1 MKQDLTCY
9 DALMKKALANDLIN
23 SAQPAKEHA
32 RAAKVVAAKPSY
44 NKSARQAVFSKS
56 SSHLS
61 AAKAVARAKLIA
73 EVDPGEFR
81 IVHMPG

>member
-1 MKQDLTCY
+1 
-9 DALMKKALANDLIN
+9 MKKALANVVVN
-23 SAQPAKEHA
+23 KAKPVKERA
-32 RAAKVVAAKPSY
+32 RLAKVVAAKPSY
-44 NKSARQAVFSKS
+44 KKSARQAAFSKS

-73 EVDPGEFR
+73 KVDPGEFR